1 MGQPLMRGPGRLQG
15 LPSKHGP
22 PSVEG
27 WAHWE
32 VRTLESQTPTGPLLG
47 NAPMAGF
54 ADLETRPWQ
63 ADREVDQGWGLPV
76 LARFPLHALQ
86 RATA

>member
-1 MGQPLMRGPGRLQG
+1 MRGPGRLQG

-32 VRTLESQTPTGPLLG
+32 ARTLESRASTGPLLG
-47 NAPMAGF
+47 DATMVGF
-54 ADLETRPWQ
+54 VDLETRPW
-63 ADREVDQGWGLPV
+63 
-76 LARFPLHALQ
+76 
-86 RATA
+86 